1 MTRAAE
7 FCYIAERKDGA
18 FLLGGWPTGYEY
30 DARTKGC
37 PGSDH
42 WTKDPEMA
50 LRITA
55 DGRTIFAA
63 AMPEVGFRKIL
74 AG

>member
-7 FCYIAERKDGA
+7 FCYIAETQPIN
-18 FLLGGWPTGYEY
+18 PTESQFVVALQRHG
-30 DARTKGC
+30 
-37 PGSDH
+37 PILSS
-42 WTKDPEMA
+42 DPEMA

-55 DGRTIFAA
+55 DGRAGIAREVG
-63 AMPEVGFRKIL
+63 MPIGFRKIL